1 MSERPPA
8 LRPGLRLENGADPWS
23 RFAAATPA
31 RINLGRSG
39 DALPT
44 RALLEFQADHARARD
59 AVHGAVDY
67 QRLAAQLAPW
77 SSLEVNSRAAGRA
90 VYLRRPDLGRR
101 LAAADAEALAAQADP
116 AWDLALVV
124 ADGLSAQAVMHQAV
138 PTLQAIRAALPGW
151 RLAPVVL
158 ARQARVALGDEVGQ
172 ILKAPLV
179 AVLVGERP
187 GLSVADSLGIYLTY
201 APAVGCRDSARNCI
215 SNIHGAGLSPQDAAA
230 KLAWLAT
237 HARRLRLTGV
247 ALKEDAA
254 PAALS
259 VTPSIPASHDSK
271 EGAGR

>member
-1 MSERPPA
+1 MSEHRHA
-8 LRPGLRLENGADPWS
+8 LRPVPRLEPGADPWS

-59 AVHGAVDY
+59 AVHGKVEVE
-67 QRLAAQLAPW
+67 RLAAQLAPW
-77 SSLEVNSRAAGRA
+77 PSLAVNSRAASRA

-101 LAAADAEALAAQADP
+101 LDAADAESLAALADP
-116 AWDLALVV
+116 TWDLALVV

-138 PTLQAIRAALPGW
+138 PTLLAIRAALPGW

-172 ILKAPLV
+172 ILQAPLV

-201 APAVGCRDSARNCI
+201 APAVGCRDAARNCI

-254 PAALS
+254 PAALP
-259 VTPSIPASHDSK
+259 VTPSIPASYDSK

>member
-1 MSERPPA
+1 MLKGRTAVITGSTS
-8 LRPGLRLENGADPWS
+8 GIGAGI
-23 RFAAATPA
+23 A
-31 RINLGRSG
+31 R
-39 DALPT
+39 
-44 RALLEFQADHARARD
+44 
-59 AVHGAVDY
+59 
-67 QRLAAQLAPW
+67 
-77 SSLEVNSRAAGRA
+77 
-90 VYLRRPDLGRR
+90 
-101 LAAADAEALAAQADP
+101 ALAAQGADIVLNGFGE
-116 AWDLALVV
+116 AAAIETFRAALAAEFGVRVLYHGADLARADHCAALVREAETALGRLDILVNNAGIQHV
-124 ADGLSAQAVMHQAV
+124 ARVEDFPPERWDAVLAVNLSSAFH
-138 PTLQAIRAALPGW
+138 TIRAALPGW

-172 ILKAPLV
+172 ILQAPLV

-201 APAVGCRDSARNCI
+201 APAVGCRDAARNCI

-254 PAALS
+254 PAALP
-259 VTPSIPASHDSK
+259 VTPSIPASYDSK